1 MNIQLLTT
9 LRDNPVE
16 YGSAENFRNEGI
28 PISEI
33 VQLEQTWNNGNLFP
47 ITLRELLYLGGKFC
61 YVLDTGWYNTQQE
74 MQDAAREWL
83 TENSRTISRPFYVID
98 VYNAGEQFL
107 MIYTDEG
114 DNPNVY
120 SAYLPQDRE
129 QNGEWL
135 RNIGRSLKDF
145 IDFRINKVIKGFN
158 PF

>member
-1 MNIQLLTT
+1 MNIELLIN
-9 LRDNPVE
+9 LRDNPLE
-16 YGSAENFRNEGI
+16 YGSEENFRNEGI

-47 ITLRELLYLGGKFC
+47 IALRELLYLGGKFC
-61 YVLDTGWYNTQQE
+61 YVLDTGWYDTQQE

-98 VYNAGEQFL
+98 IYNAGEQFL
-107 MIYTDEG
+107 MIYLDEG

-120 SAYLPQDRE
+120 NVYLPNWRDDQIS
-129 QNGEWL
+129 WL
-135 RNIGRSLKDF
+135 SSTGMTLKDF
-145 IDFRINKVIKGFN
+145 INFRINKVIKGFN